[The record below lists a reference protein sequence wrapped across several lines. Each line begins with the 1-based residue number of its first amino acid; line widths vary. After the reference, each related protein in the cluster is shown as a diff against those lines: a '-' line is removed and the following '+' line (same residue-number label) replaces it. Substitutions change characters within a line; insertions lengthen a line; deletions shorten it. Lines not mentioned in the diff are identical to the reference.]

1 MIQFTQITATDT
13 FSYRKQVFTF
23 EDGLHSISGVNGSSK
38 TSLFLAIQQALFN
51 KNAKG
56 SKIEDCSNSI
66 TGNPYEI
73 ELEFTKGSDE
83 YRVVNSRK
91 TGKIDL
97 FKNGKNIALRKIPEV
112 LKQIQETLGCD
123 YELFADLTYQSK
135 ESKLNLLDS
144 STNKGRSEFVNRIL
158 KLDDLDAELTRL
170 NDRRKS
176 LEGKNGRITQL
187 QDAIE
192 SLEGSLAIPVPVPEE
207 VEEDESV
214 VVRLRAE
221 LEALLQKQTSLSDE
235 YKNLSIA
242 AKKYEE
248 QADKHYEIA
257 DIQSQIEVIS
267 NQDNFDI
274 VVTVSGLNDTIAG
287 LKILITEQDSKLQE
301 QAKSKVDFERRQSL
315 EANLAAIK
323 TPDKPLDECL
333 EQKAK
338 IEKAYAVKTEQIRS
352 KKVELKKLEN
362 ASKLGVCPTCT
373 SVVDPT
379 HFEEGISTLGNEV
392 EELDAFCEKCSSG
405 LVTHNDRISVWSQIN
420 KINTEITKIPDSCYS
435 ASAVKLHQA
444 HKDELL
450 EKLVDYEKDCAA
462 WKEWLAADGR
472 NKTRLKKIEALK
484 ADVEVLDAPDQ
495 DRLMWLRVK
504 LSDCQQIIAGC
515 RAQIIEAE
523 DIHKEAVKHNA
534 ERRTKI
540 AVNAQIEASN
550 KETYLRMDRLKK
562 EFTEAQ
568 EKLDLLKLW
577 VSILGPK
584 GYRTQMVAKFLN
596 ALNTTMQHYSGLMC
610 DGRINCTFKLSETG
624 EIVFEITDEAKV
636 QDISLWSGGETAR
649 IKIVCLFAVLEM
661 LEVMGSTS
669 FNVICL
675 DEIFSALDQ
684 EGKEGLFK
692 VLEYL
697 KQKNKAIYVIAHEEL
712 TLDLMYD
719 SVIKAEK
726 LSDGTTRLLQ

>member
-1 MIQFTQITATDT
+1 MIKFTKITATDT
-13 FSYRKQVFTF
+13 FSYRKQTFTF
-23 EDGLHSISGVNGSSK
+23 EDGLHSVSGVNGSSK
-38 TSLFLAIQQALFN
+38 TSLFLALQQALFN

-56 SKIEDCSNSI
+56 AKIEDCSNSI

-73 ELEFTKGSDE
+73 EVEFTKDSDE
-83 YRVVNSRK
+83 YRIVNSRK

-97 FKNGKNIALRKIPEV
+97 YKNGKNIALRKIPEV
-112 LKQIQETLGCD
+112 LKQIQEILGCD
-123 YELFADLTYQSK
+123 YALFADLTYQSK

-144 STNKGRSEFVNRIL
+144 STNAGRAEFVNRIL
-158 KLDDLDAELTRL
+158 KLDELDTELARL
-170 NDRRKS
+170 NDRRKA
-176 LEGKNGRITQL
+176 LEGKNGRIAQL
-187 QDAIE
+187 QSAIE
-192 SLEGSLAIPVPVPEE
+192 SLEGSIALPVTVPEE

-214 VVRLRAE
+214 IVKLRVK
-221 LEALLQKQTSLSDE
+221 LEELLQKHTTLADE
-235 YKNLSIA
+235 YKKLSAA

-248 QADKHYEIA
+248 QADKHQEIA
-257 DIQSQIEVIS
+257 DIQSQMEEIS

-274 VVTVSGLNDTIAG
+274 VATVSGLENTISN
-287 LKILITEQDSKLQE
+287 LKILIAEQDSKLKE
-301 QAKSKVDFERRQSL
+301 QAKAKIDFERRQAL
-315 EANLAAIK
+315 EADLAAIK

-333 EQKAK
+333 DQKAK
-338 IEKAYAVKTEQIRS
+338 IEKAYAVKIEQIRS
-352 KKVELKKLEN
+352 KEGERKKLEN
-362 ASKLGVCPTCT
+362 ASRLGVCPTCT

-379 HFEEGISTLGNEV
+379 HFEEGITTLTNEIA
-392 EELDAFCEKCSSG
+392 ELDAFCEKCESG
-405 LVTHNDRISVWSQIN
+405 LVKYNDRISVWKQIN
-420 KINTEITKIPDSCYS
+420 KINTEIEKIPDSCYS
-435 ASAVKLHQA
+435 AQAAQLHQI
-444 HKDELL
+444 HKNEYL
-450 EKLVDYEKDCAA
+450 ESLTAYEKDCNT

-472 NKTRLKKIEALK
+472 NKTRLKKIAALK
-484 ADVEVLDAPDQ
+484 NELEVLEAPDQ
-495 DRLMWLRVK
+495 NELQSLAAKVT
-504 LSDCQQIIAGC
+504 
-515 RAQIIEAE
+515 AQMSYIKDARTSIEEAE
-523 DIHKEAVKHNA
+523 DLHKQAVKHNA

-562 EFTEAQ
+562 ELTEAQ

-577 VSILGPK
+577 VNILGPK
-584 GYRTQMVAKFLN
+584 GYRTQMVAKFLT
-596 ALNTTMQHYSGLMC
+596 ALNTTMCNYSRLMC
-610 DGRINCTFKLSETG
+610 DGRINCTFKMSETG

-697 KQKNKAIYVIAHEEL
+697 KQKRKAIYVIAHEEL

-726 LSDGTTRLLQ
+726 LSDGTTRLIQ

>member
-1 MIQFTQITATDT
+1 MIQFTKITATDT

-23 EDGLHSISGVNGSSK
+23 ENGLHSISGVNGSSK
-38 TSLFLAIQQALFN
+38 TSLFLGIQQALFN

-56 SKIEDCSNSI
+56 AKIEDCSNSI
-66 TGNPYEI
+66 SGLPYEI

-97 FKNGKNIALRKIPEV
+97 YKNSKNIALRKIPEV
-112 LKQIQETLGCD
+112 LKQIQEILGCD

-144 STNKGRSEFVNRIL
+144 SSNAGRAEFVNRIL
-158 KLDDLDAELTRL
+158 KLDELDTELARL
-170 NDRRKS
+170 NDRRKA
-176 LEGKNGRITQL
+176 LEGKNGRIVQL
-187 QDAIE
+187 MDAIDM
-192 SLEGSLAIPVPVPEE
+192 LEASISTPVAVPDE
-207 VEEDESV
+207 VEEDNSNLV
-214 VVRLRAE
+214 QMRAE
-221 LEALLQKQTSLSDE
+221 LEELLQQFATVDAEFQDMVVATKQYEQQEDKHQEIAAIQAQMEEASSHYESDIVAKVSALSD
-235 YKNLSIA
+235 SISGIR
-242 AKKYEE
+242 ET
-248 QADKHYEIA
+248 IA
-257 DIQSQIEVIS
+257 D
-267 NQDNFDI
+267 
-274 VVTVSGLNDTIAG
+274 LDTK
-287 LKILITEQDSKLQE
+287 LKE
-301 QAKSKVDFERRQSL
+301 QAKAKTDFERKQAL
-315 EANLAAIK
+315 ESALSEIK

-333 EQKAK
+333 DQKAK
-338 IEKAYAVKTEQIRS
+338 IEKAFATKTEQIRS
-352 KKVELKKLEN
+352 KGLELKKLKN
-362 ASKLGVCPTCT
+362 ASQLGVCPTCT

-379 HFEEGISTLGNEV
+379 HFEEGITTLEQEI
-392 EELDAFCEKCSSG
+392 EELKAFCEKCETG
-405 LVTHNDRISVWSQIN
+405 LVKYSDRISVWNQIS
-420 KINTEITKIPDSCYS
+420 KINREIEKIPDSCYS
-435 ASAVKLHQA
+435 FSEASNLRTRGAILKEQLARNIEERDTWQ
-444 HKDELL
+444 
-450 EKLVDYEKDCAA
+450 
-462 WKEWLAADGR
+462 EWLATVSR
-472 NKTRLKKIEALK
+472 NKVRTAKIEELKKGLQ
-484 ADVEVLDAPDQ
+484 VLEAPDQ
-495 DRLMWLRVK
+495 NRLLQ
-504 LSDCQQIIAGC
+504 LSSKAATYSTYIKDARNSIN
-515 RAQIIEAE
+515 EAE
-523 DIHKEAVKHNA
+523 AVYQEAVKHNA

-562 EFTEAQ
+562 ELTEAQ
-568 EKLDLLKLW
+568 EKVDLLKLW
-577 VSILGPK
+577 VNILGPK
-584 GYRTQMVAKFLN
+584 GYRTQMVAKFLT
-596 ALNTTMQHYSGLMC
+596 ALNTTMRNYSRLMC

-636 QDISLWSGGETAR
+636 QSISLWSGGETAR

-726 LSDGTTRLLQ
+726 LSDGTTRLVR